1 MTIREIIIQLQRE
14 GKKVKWRQRTDG
26 GILITEI
33 NNMKFKASKGNI
45 EARKMVGVEL
55 SEARIK
61 QTQYNVKKY
70 IEGKK
75 EKTID
80 EALKKKLRKV
90 QRKMRKTG
98 AKGRISSKKVRWH
111 VKEEGK
117 AAAEAYLDKM
127 TRYAEGYAYEENVE
141 YLAQYVEDVARGIT
155 KNDELSAKFFQLAA
169 DIRAK
174 SATFKE
180 EWINRIYG
188 ALYDV
193 IKNGYRPEFAEE
205 AISRI
210 YQIIS

>member
-14 GKKVKWRQRTDG
+14 GQKVKWRKRTDG
-26 GILITEI
+26 GFIITEI
-33 NNMKFKASKGNI
+33 NNMKFKGSKGNI
-45 EARKMVGVEL
+45 EARKIVGVEL

-61 QTQYNVKKY
+61 QTQYNVKNY
-70 IEGKK
+70 IAGKK
-75 EKTID
+75 EKAID
-80 EALKKKLRKV
+80 EGLKKKLRKV

-127 TRYAEGYAYEENVE
+127 ERYAQGYAYEENVE
-141 YLAQYVEDVARGIT
+141 YLAEYIEDVGRGIIN
-155 KNDELSAKFFQLAA
+155 NDELSAKFFQLAA

-174 SATFKE
+174 AATFKE

-188 ALYDV
+188 LLYDV
-193 IKNGYRPEFAEE
+193 IKNGYRADFAEQ
-205 AISRI
+205 ALSRI